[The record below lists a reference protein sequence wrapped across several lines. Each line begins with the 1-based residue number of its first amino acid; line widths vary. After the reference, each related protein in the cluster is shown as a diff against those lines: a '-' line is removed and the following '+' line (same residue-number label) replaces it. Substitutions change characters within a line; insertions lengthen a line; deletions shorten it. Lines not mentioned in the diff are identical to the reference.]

1 MHIGQLIRQELDSRQ
16 LSPSWLA
23 SKIYCSRQHVYNIF
37 HKENL
42 DVELLRRISLAM
54 EYNFFAEIARE
65 VDDCIAQ
72 AADSK

>member
-72 AADSK
+72 AADSR

>member
-42 DVELLRRISLAM
+42 DVELLRLISLAM

>member
-1 MHIGQLIRQELDSRQ
+1 MHIGQLIRQELDLRQ

-23 SKIYCSRQHVYNIF
+23 SKIFCSRQHVYNIF

-54 EYNFFAEIARE
+54 EHNFFAEIARE
-65 VDDCIAQ
+65 VDDAISPV
-72 AADSK
+72 ADSK